1 MPKYDL
7 NLVEYVKAI
16 PKDASVRTGRRFSL
30 EIKLKNR
37 QDGKRACVIMLN
49 PSAAEGMHEQEK
61 NNAESDR
68 SVNRVISYIDYKVKD
83 VSDIVIL
90 NLFTKYETYPSE
102 LEKKLNSKSYEYIS
116 GIEKECIINNDKI
129 IKEEIDKCDYV
140 IVAWGDLTNYFFRKR
155 ECEILLM
162 LEAVKNRYIKVKCIG
177 KLSNWQFPRHPS
189 RIEFE
194 RQLLPYFKELNQ
206 IS

>member
-7 NLVEYVKAI
+7 DKVKYVKAI

-30 EIKLKNR
+30 EIKFKKR

-49 PSAAEGMHEQEK
+49 PSTAEGMYEQDK
-61 NNAESDR
+61 NNAESDI
-68 SVNRVISYIDYKVKD
+68 SVNKVINYIHYKVKD

-90 NLFTKYETYPSE
+90 NLFTKYETHPSE

-116 GIEKECIINNDKI
+116 GIEKGCNFNNNKI
-129 IKEEIDKCDYV
+129 IKDEIDKCDYV
-140 IVAWGDLTNYFFRKR
+140 IVAWGELTNYFFRKR
-155 ECEILLM
+155 ESEILLM
-162 LEAVKNRYIKVKCIG
+162 LEEVENKCIKVKCIG
-177 KLSNWQFPRHPS
+177 KLSNWQYPRHPS
-189 RIEFE
+189 RIGFE
-194 RQLLPYFKELNQ
+194 RQLIPYFKELNK